1 MGPLPTDTDQLVFK
15 ALQTYDNGEV
25 VRWIDAAPQGAP
37 EPEHPA
43 PVLTLTPAD
52 TNSAAT
58 TSSDAGS
65 SAGIWGVALGIA
77 GIVLGTIGIVVGL
90 RNRRNAAA
98 G

>member
-1 MGPLPTDTDQLVFK
+1 
-15 ALQTYDNGEV
+15 LQPYDNGEV
-25 VRWIDAAPQGAP
+25 VRWIDTAPKGAP
-37 EPEHPA
+37 EPDHPA
-43 PVLTLTPAD
+43 PVLALTPAD

-65 SAGIWGVALGIA
+65 STGIWGVALGIV

-90 RNRRNAAA
+90 RNRRNAAS